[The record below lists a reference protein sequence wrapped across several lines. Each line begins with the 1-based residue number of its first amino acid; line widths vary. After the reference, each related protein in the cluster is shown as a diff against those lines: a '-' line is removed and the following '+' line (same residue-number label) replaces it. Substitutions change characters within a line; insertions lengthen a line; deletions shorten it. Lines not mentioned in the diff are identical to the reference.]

1 MRNKQIIKAA
11 YGAGGV
17 LEGLITI
24 VRCFGASAADIT
36 WYLSHILGLALPLP
50 VALAIRAAILVT
62 SGHCLLDSIKK
73 ISPALYRKLK
83 LQGV

>member
-1 MRNKQIIKAA
+1 MRKAEIIKAA

-24 VRCFGASAADIT
+24 VRCFGASAADVV
-36 WYLSHILGLALPLP
+36 WYISHILGLSLPMP

-62 SGHCLLDSIKK
+62 SGHCLLNSIKK
-73 ISPALYRKLK
+73 ISPKLYRKL
-83 LQGV
+83 QTA

>member
-1 MRNKQIIKAA
+1 MRKTEMLKAA

-24 VRCFGASAADIT
+24 VRCFGASAADIV

-50 VALAIRAAILVT
+50 VAIAIRGAILVT

-73 ISPALYRKLK
+73 ISPALYRKL
-83 LQGV
+83 QRA

>member
-1 MRNKQIIKAA
+1 MKIKNSIKTA

-24 VRCFGASAADIT
+24 VKCFGASGPDIVY
-36 WYLSHILGLALPLP
+36 YLSRILGIALPLP
-50 VALAIRAAILVT
+50 VALALRALILVT

-73 ISPALYRKLK
+73 ISPVLYRKL
-83 LQGV
+83 QRA

>member
-1 MRNKQIIKAA
+1 MRKAEIIKAA

-24 VRCFGASAADIT
+24 VRCFGASAADVV
-36 WYLSHILGLALPLP
+36 WYISHILGLALPMP

-62 SGHCLLDSIKK
+62 SGHCLLNSIKK
-73 ISPALYRKLK
+73 ISPKLYRKL
-83 LQGV
+83 QTA